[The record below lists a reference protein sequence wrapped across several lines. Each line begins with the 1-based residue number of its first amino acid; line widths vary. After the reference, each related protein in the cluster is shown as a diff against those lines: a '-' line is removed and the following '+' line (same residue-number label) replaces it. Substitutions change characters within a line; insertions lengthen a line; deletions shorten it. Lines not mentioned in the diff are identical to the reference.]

1 MTKYVISGCVA
12 LIILLGAGLFVLN
25 AKYNEATTLIGSLQT
40 EVKNK
45 DAAIGQMAEDQKR
58 QRTILMV
65 LDQLT
70 DAQNKQFAGVDQQL
84 SSMRANDAH
93 IKALLDTRIPDN
105 LGSLLESYYRD
116 DRPTGLRTEGM
127 PVSKEGKTG
136 KH

>member
-12 LIILLGAGLFVLN
+12 LIVLLGAGLFVLN

-116 DRPTGLRTEGM
+116 GRPTGLRTEGM